1 MWKGFG
7 KLLKKGKNK
16 KTKLFIETIC
26 TQLTPFPT
34 VVIPLG
40 KDGSISHAVCVV
52 DDLIFDS
59 TQRSALKLTHKSFH
73 WISGDLGTHDEV
85 YGAMHFERPCK
96 KGLQVFTCNIQDN
109 W

>member
-1 MWKGFG
+1 MERIWSSVEKR
-7 KLLKKGKNK
+7 KKQKA
-16 KTKLFIETIC
+16 KLFVETIC
-26 TQLTPFPT
+26 PQLTPYPT
-34 VVIPLG
+34 VVIPMG

-73 WISGDLGTHDEV
+73 WISGNLGTHDEV
-85 YGAMHFERPCK
+85 YGAMRFERPCE
-96 KGLQVFTCNIQDN
+96 KGLQVFTCTIQNN